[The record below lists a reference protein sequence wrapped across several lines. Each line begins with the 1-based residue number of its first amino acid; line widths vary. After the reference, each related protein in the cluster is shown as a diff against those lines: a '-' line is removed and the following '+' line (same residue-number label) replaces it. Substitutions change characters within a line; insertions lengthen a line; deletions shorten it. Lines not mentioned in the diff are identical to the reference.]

1 MLELDGNTGVSLLQ
15 DNTVS
20 TNKIVDSA
28 VTAAKLATATAG
40 AAAPQRMMLTAAKSA
55 SGTAVDFSPADGTG
69 IPSWAKKVSVLL
81 NNVSTNGTSVVEV
94 RIGTSSGIE
103 STGYSSNLNIIN
115 TSTVGSIFS
124 ATGIPTVTDGLAT
137 YSRSGSVVLA
147 LQDSANNVWVYSG
160 LVTYN
165 PSATGFPAGRKNLAG
180 QLDRIRIT
188 AVNGTD
194 TFDAGS
200 VSLLIEG

>member
-1 MLELDGNTGVSLLQ
+1 MTVQVKASA
-15 DNTVS
+15 DNTYGALQVNGIDKVYFGKTGDNLEALTNS
-20 TNKIVDSA
+20 T
-28 VTAAKLATATAG
+28 LASYS
-40 AAAPQRMMLTAAKSA
+40 QRSLTAAVA
-55 SGTAVDFSPADGTG
+55 TTSGTAIDFTG

-165 PSATGFPAGRKNLAG
+165 PSVTGFPAGRKNLAG

-188 AVNGTD
+188 TVNGTD